1 MTAAAL
7 FEAAKEFAYR
17 GGPFIGLIV
26 LFAIGAAASSAFLTP
41 ENLANLA
48 RTASIMGFVAIGM
61 TFVILCGSIDLS
73 VSSVFSLSGFLFIYF
88 AQYSIVLAICVP
100 LSAGLIIG
108 LVNGLLITRFSI
120 PAFVATLATMIF
132 VRGLVLVLTN
142 ETTFKIAALPDVLR
156 YLGRGTIFTYV
167 SFPLLMFIVAT
178 AIASFVLRR
187 RPIGRAMY
195 IVGGNAEA
203 ARMMGVSVAGTIMT
217 AHAVCGVMAALGGI
231 FLASRVGAA
240 YPLSGTGYELYAI
253 AAVVIGGARLTGGI
267 GNVSGTVAGTLIMG
281 AFSNIFN
288 LQRLLDPVWELVVVG
303 CVLLAVVLL
312 QSVVG
317 THWAKAR
324 ARGSADSGKPA

>member
-1 MTAAAL
+1 MKAAAS
-7 FEAAKEFAYR
+7 FEAAKEFASR
-17 GGPFIGLIV
+17 SSPFIGLIAV
-26 LFAIGAAASSAFLTP
+26 FAIGAIISPVFLTL
-41 ENLANLA
+41 ENLANFA

-88 AQYSIVLAICVP
+88 SQYSIVLAICVP
-100 LSAGLIIG
+100 LAAGLMIG
-108 LVNGLLITRFSI
+108 LFNGLLVTRFSI

-132 VRGLVLVLTN
+132 LRGLVLVVTH
-142 ETTFKIAALPDVLR
+142 ETTFKVKGLSSVL
-156 YLGRGTIFTYV
+156 YFLGRGMIFKYV
-167 SFPLLMFIVAT
+167 SFPLLMFIVAI
-178 AIASFVLRR
+178 AVASFVLRR

-203 ARMMGVSVAGTIMT
+203 ARMMGVSVMGTMTT
-217 AHAVCGVMAALGGI
+217 AHAICSAMAALGGI

-253 AAVVIGGARLTGGI
+253 AAVVIGGARLTGGV

-288 LQRLLDPVWELVVVG
+288 LQHFLDPVWELVVVG
-303 CVLLAVVLL
+303 SVLLAVVFL
-312 QSVVG
+312 QSIVE
-317 THWAKAR
+317 TYSAKAG
-324 ARGSADSGKPA
+324 ARGSINGKGLV